1 MNSTALQGRAAFG
14 PLAGCGRSPLESDMT
29 KTLEIPFAKYHGL
42 GNDFLVALESDVP
55 RGLPDFARRI
65 LNRHTGV
72 GGDGFIVVMK
82 PETKAHDARIRF
94 FNADGSEAEMSGNG
108 IRCAG
113 AFLLER
119 KGQKCILEIETVAG
133 LRTLEPRN
141 AREGKWAFR
150 VCMGAPILEAARV
163 PFKAVGVASPILRFP
178 LGTYRGDV
186 PVTVTSMGN
195 PHCSVF
201 VADFENTD
209 WLRLGQEIEHD
220 EHFPNRTNVEFVRVV
235 SRNEIEV
242 RFWERGVG
250 HTMSSGTGSCA
261 ATVAA
266 ILNGLTDRQ
275 VQVRTEAG
283 ALEIA
288 WPQACEVSLTGPAER
303 VMQGKY
309 YYRST
314 K

>member
-1 MNSTALQGRAAFG
+1 MAN
-14 PLAGCGRSPLESDMT
+14 
-29 KTLEIPFAKYHGL
+29 TLEIPFAKYQGL
-42 GNDFLVALESDVP
+42 GNDFLVARESDVP
-55 RGLPDFARRI
+55 RGLSDFARRI
-65 LNRHTGV
+65 LDRHTGV

-82 PETKAHDARIRF
+82 PENKAHDARIRV

-108 IRCAG
+108 IRCVG

-119 KGQKCILEIETVAG
+119 KGRKRLLEIETVAG
-133 LRTLEPRN
+133 LRTLEPRK

-150 VCMGAPILEAARV
+150 VGMGAPILEAARI
-163 PFKAVGVASPILRFP
+163 PFKAADTASPILRFP
-178 LGTYRGDV
+178 LGTHCGNV

-195 PHCSVF
+195 PHCSVL
-201 VADFENTD
+201 VPDFENAD

-220 EHFPNRTNVEFVRVV
+220 EHFPNRTNVEFVRLV
-235 SRNEIEV
+235 SQNEIEV

-266 ILNGLTDRQ
+266 ILNGLTDRE

-283 ALEIA
+283 ALEVA
-288 WPQACEVSLTGPAER
+288 WPQDCEVFLTGPVER
-303 VMQGKY
+303 VVRGKY
-309 YYRST
+309 YPAR
-314 K
+314 

>member
-1 MNSTALQGRAAFG
+1 MAKSF
-14 PLAGCGRSPLESDMT
+14 D
-29 KTLEIPFAKYHGL
+29 IPFAKYHGL
-42 GNDFLVALESDVP
+42 GNDFVVARESDVP
-55 RGLPDFARRI
+55 RSLADFARRI
-65 LNRHTGV
+65 LKRHTGV

-82 PETKAHDARIRF
+82 PEMKAHDARIRF
-94 FNADGSEAEMSGNG
+94 FNADGSEAEISGNG
-108 IRCAG
+108 IRCVG

-119 KGQKCILEIETVAG
+119 KGQKRILEIETVAG
-133 LRTLEPRN
+133 LRTLEPRKE
-141 AREGKWAFR
+141 REGKWAFR
-150 VCMGAPILEAARV
+150 VGMGAPILEAARI
-163 PFKAVGVASPILRFP
+163 PFRAAGVASPILRFR
-178 LGTYRGDV
+178 LGTHCGDV
-186 PVTVTSMGN
+186 PVTVISMGN

-201 VADFENTD
+201 VADFENND

-220 EHFPNRTNVEFVRVV
+220 EHFPNRTNVEFVRLV
-235 SRNEIEV
+235 SKNEIEV

-266 ILNGLTDRQ
+266 ILNGLTDRE

-283 ALEIA
+283 ALEVA
-288 WPQACEVSLTGPAER
+288 WPQGGEVSLTGPAER

-309 YYRST
+309 YCRST

>member
-1 MNSTALQGRAAFG
+1 MA
-14 PLAGCGRSPLESDMT
+14 
-29 KTLEIPFAKYHGL
+29 KTLEIPFVKYHGL
-42 GNDFLVALESDVP
+42 GNDFLVALASDVP
-55 RGLPDFARRI
+55 HGLPDFVRQI
-65 LNRHTGV
+65 LDRHTGV

-82 PETKAHDARIRF
+82 PTIKPHDARIRF

-113 AFLLER
+113 AFLIER
-119 KGQKCILEIETVAG
+119 KSQKRTLEIETPAG
-133 LRTLEPRN
+133 LKSLERMK
-141 AREGKWAFR
+141 ESGGKWTFR
-150 VCMGAPILEAARV
+150 VRMGAPILEAAKI
-163 PFKAVGVASPILRFP
+163 PFKPTEVSSPVLR
-178 LGTYRGDV
+178 YRLRTRRGEL

-201 VADFENTD
+201 VADFEKID
-209 WLRLGQEIEHD
+209 WPNLGQEIEQN
-220 EHFPNRTNVEFVRVV
+220 EHFPNRTNVEFVRLL

-266 ILNGLTDRQ
+266 ILNGLTDRR
-275 VQVRTEAG
+275 VRVRTEAG
-283 ALEIA
+283 TLEVT
-288 WPQACEVSLTGPAER
+288 WPQDGEVWLTGPVER
-303 VMQGKY
+303 VMKGKY
-309 YYRST
+309 YYRAT